1 MFALS
6 IGVGRVQQNLP
17 LPVYALLSGLNA
29 STVGIIALAA
39 VQLSESAI
47 KDRLTRILVIFG
59 ALMGLCYTA
68 LWYFPVIMLAG
79 GTAAVIW
86 DEILGQPAVKIL
98 NKFHKKKSDA
108 EALDQKDAKA
118 TVTAAGDT
126 GESNRDINSE
136 PKDHPSSRDEINAVE
151 QDDLT
156 RETRGIAKADSRSTI
171 NTTNSAVPHAV
182 PLKIGIAIIVVF
194 FCKLPTRPLY
204 PSRKLIL

>member
-17 LPVYALLSGLNA
+17 GPVYALLSGLNA

-39 VQLSESAI
+39 VQLSEGAI

-79 GTAAVIW
+79 GSAAMIW
-86 DEILGQPAVKIL
+86 DVVLSQPAVKIL
-98 NKFHKKKSDA
+98 NKFNKTKSDS
-108 EALDQKDAKA
+108 EALDQKDAMA

-126 GESNRDINSE
+126 GESNRDMNTE
-136 PKDHPSSRDEINAVE
+136 LEDHPSSRDEINAVE

-156 RETRGIAKADSRSTI
+156 RETRSIAQADSRSST
-171 NTTNSAVPHAV
+171 NTTNSAVPHAI

-194 FCKLPTRPLY
+194 LCKLPPN
-204 PSRKLIL
+204 PSILAGN